1 MNQEQLERQLD
12 IAKKE
17 IPVLVDS
24 GVKTASAIVGIG
36 CHYFGIALTKLG
48 QVANQIEKKV
58 TK

>member
-1 MNQEQLERQLD
+1 MNQEQLSRQLD

-24 GVKTASAIVGIG
+24 GVKTASAIAGIG
-36 CHYFGIALTKLG
+36 CHYLG
-48 QVANQIEKKV
+48 LLLNKAAQAANQIERKV